1 MLTLE
6 LKVPPLLLALL
17 CGAAMWGITRL
28 TPGFELPVLLRAVT
42 CLLLASIGFA
52 VIVAGAMSFRRA
64 GTTVNPTKPES
75 SSALVSDGI
84 YRFTRNPMYVG
95 MLLWL
100 AAFGVWLANGF
111 AFTVCVFFIL
121 YMNRFQIGPE
131 ERALQATF
139 GESYLAYTKRVR
151 RWL

>member
-6 LKVPPLLLALL
+6 LKVPPLLLVLL
-17 CGAAMWGITRL
+17 CGAAMWGISRL
-28 TPGFELPVLLRAVT
+28 TPGFELPVVLRIMS
-42 CLLLASIGFA
+42 CILLAAGGFA
-52 VIVAGAMSFRRA
+52 VIAAGAISFRRA

-75 SSALVSDGI
+75 SSALVADGI

-100 AAFGVWLANGF
+100 AAFGIWLANGYAF
-111 AFTVCVFFIL
+111 AVCGLFIL

-131 ERALQATF
+131 ERALLATF
-139 GESYLAYTKRVR
+139 GESYLTYKKRVR